1 MVLRCSNCGWLG
13 RRWRAEAE
21 LKPAVEDSDSRGRAQ
36 NGPGRASGAV
46 EGVSLSTPAWRPAW
60 DRRRMPAPALP
71 PLLLDAF
78 SPRGPP
84 PGGWRQA
91 PGPQHGPPAA
101 ATQARREPPC
111 AAAWGNLYLTL
122 PFLGYSVPR
131 YQRYMLLRRQ
141 CSEGSAIRSQPP
153 AAGFYV
159 SACSA
164 MQACS
169 KHAASLKKPT
179 TWPAGSARGRAQ
191 HAAADTC
198 KGTATAPA
206 PGLPS
211 PHPSPGQAR
220 GVRDHMRCAITG
232 CSACCCALQAFL
244 EPACTLIAVAPG
256 SASMTLQP
264 PASSMPD

>member
-122 PFLGYSVPR
+122 PFLGYSSLV
-131 YQRYMLLRRQ
+131 
-141 CSEGSAIRSQPP
+141 IRCPDINVTCCY
-153 AAGFYV
+153 G
-159 SACSA
+159 
-164 MQACS
+164 
-169 KHAASLKKPT
+169 
-179 TWPAGSARGRAQ
+179 GSARRVRPSVPNRPQLAS
-191 HAAADTC
+191 TL
-198 KGTATAPA
+198 APA
-206 PGLPS
+206 PLCKLAAS
-211 PHPSPGQAR
+211 TQQA
-220 GVRDHMRCAITG
+220 
-232 CSACCCALQAFL
+232 
-244 EPACTLIAVAPG
+244 
-256 SASMTLQP
+256 
-264 PASSMPD
+264 